1 MPVEP
6 YLRAN
11 LWHTFSGTDTVT
23 FDDTERVET
32 QQRASTGDLGV
43 GVIVSLAPTVS
54 VYASAD
60 YSNNLDSHQQ
70 RSVAGNLG
78 VRISW

>member
-1 MPVEP
+1 M
-6 YLRAN
+6 
-11 LWHTFSGTDTVT
+11 T

-54 VYASAD
+54 VYAAAD
-60 YSNNLDSHQQ
+60 YSNNLDSLQQ
-70 RSVAGNLG
+70 RSVSGNLG